1 MKKTLWWGAAIGALV
16 VTVSLAGLL
25 EVPEL
30 QALNNLFELRGSR
43 LSRQLEATPM
53 LAQASFHLAPRKQQI
68 PVQKMRARALA
79 KQ

>member
-30 QALNNLFELRGSR
+30 QALNNLFELRGPR
-43 LSRQLEATPM
+43 RPV
-53 LAQASFHLAPRKQQI
+53 API
-68 PVQKMRARALA
+68 VIVTIDED
-79 KQ
+79 